1 MTTTAKFRPITL
13 DTPEYAIKMTAQ
25 TFKEIFG
32 GEPRD
37 IRVRVKTPV
46 PVTPLWPTW
55 RTLQLPT
62 IRRHWEDKG
71 YGTGSRRDRV
81 IAVTFYG
88 ERSLYRLKEEG
99 YLLGGK
105 CKVEGKEVSGYTS
118 DIMVEVEDRL
128 FVIAVISIR
137 GEE

>member
-13 DTPEYAIKMTAQ
+13 ECSEYAIKMTAQ
-25 TFKEIFG
+25 TFKEIFS

-37 IRVRVKTPV
+37 IGVRGVAGTG
-46 PVTPLWPTW
+46 LWPTW

-71 YGTGSRRDRV
+71 YGDRV
-81 IAVTFYG
+81 VAVTFYG

-99 YLLGGK
+99 YPLGGK

-118 DIMVEVEDRL
+118 DIIAEVEGKL
-128 FVIAVISIR
+128 FTVAVISIR
-137 GEE
+137 SDS